1 MLVERCQYR
10 RMLLT
15 QDPRKVMDELVKW
28 IATCVTSRTVD
39 PTTRQ
44 AYRRE
49 IELIN
54 KAYPEID
61 EIVKYAQRQ
70 PGLGMGW
77 YTVRA
82 EYDWGLNNGSWFVR
96 AVHFSIRGE
105 LTRPVIEPPDPTFPP
120 AKPWRPGKKEN
131 CAQDLKAGN
140 NILERLK
147 NAVYQNA
154 KHDAALPKNLISPPS
169 LRDFLST
176 GKDVVT
182 GGEIPWIFFA
192 KMILGDLLDVAA
204 SSMAGPVTRVRQRAY
219 LLYVTGFVQVIAEQ
233 DVSAP
238 TDPFDKKYFDL
249 GQRAARPLNEV
260 QRYQVQLALLRY
272 YSQNPPSS
280 WRIPQP
286 LGWVFPDDY
295 ARNWS
300 PQRIGTAFYISLSQK
315 RYLVD

>member
-1 MLVERCQYR
+1 
-10 RMLLT
+10 
-15 QDPRKVMDELVKW
+15 
-28 IATCVTSRTVD
+28 
-39 PTTRQ
+39 
-44 AYRRE
+44 
-49 IELIN
+49 
-54 KAYPEID
+54 
-61 EIVKYAQRQ
+61 
-70 PGLGMGW
+70 
-77 YTVRA
+77 
-82 EYDWGLNNGSWFVR
+82 
-96 AVHFSIRGE
+96 
-105 LTRPVIEPPDPTFPP
+105 
-120 AKPWRPGKKEN
+120 
-131 CAQDLKAGN
+131 
-140 NILERLK
+140 
-147 NAVYQNA
+147 
-154 KHDAALPKNLISPPS
+154 
-169 LRDFLST
+169 
-176 GKDVVT
+176 
-182 GGEIPWIFFA
+182 
-192 KMILGDLLDVAA
+192 MILGDLLDVAA